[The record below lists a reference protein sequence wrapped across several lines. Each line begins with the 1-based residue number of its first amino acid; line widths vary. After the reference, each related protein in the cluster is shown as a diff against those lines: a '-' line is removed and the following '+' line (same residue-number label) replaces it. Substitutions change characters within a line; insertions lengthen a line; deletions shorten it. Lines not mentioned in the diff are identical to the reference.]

1 VRTSMKACVLGM
13 VLAVCAMAAHAD
25 SVNDPRIIVRDPV
38 GCPSNACVTV
48 TGNTF
53 GFTVP
58 STGFGNLHFLN
69 ASGATWTSLILT
81 ETGVAA
87 ANISCS
93 ADVYSCAVVAFGT
106 NGAKIVLTATGGALT
121 GIPNGNSFEILLSC
135 VNSNCWP
142 GGLSVDAAAN
152 AVPEPTSIALMLT
165 GVGALIARR
174 KTRAKSSTAVA
185 A

>member
-1 VRTSMKACVLGM
+1 MRTSMKACVLGM
-13 VLAVCAMAAHAD
+13 VLAVCALAAHAD
-25 SVNDPRIIVRDPV
+25 SINDPRIIVRDPV

-58 STGFGNLHFLN
+58 SAGFGNLHFLN

-87 ANISCS
+87 PNISCA
-93 ADVYSCAVVAFGT
+93 ADVFSCAVVAFGS
-106 NGAKIVLTATGGALT
+106 NGAKIVLTATGGAFT

-142 GGLSVDAAAN
+142 GGLQVDAAAN
-152 AVPEPTSIALMLT
+152 AVPEPATMALMLT
-165 GVGALIARR
+165 GLGAFFTRR
-174 KTRAKSSTAVA
+174 KLRARITT
-185 A
+185 